1 MSFYIAHLLLLY
13 KQGIVKFLCFHPS
26 FYIALLALVSLN
38 VYGIVAIGLLSC
50 KVLDIALKLILLQK
64 IEERKPLG
72 IFGEMIERD
81 MSISFFM
88 KGSVCAF
95 YILFFY
101 IAFNP
106 HT

>member
-1 MSFYIAHLLLLY
+1 
-13 KQGIVKFLCFHPS
+13 
-26 FYIALLALVSLN
+26 
-38 VYGIVAIGLLSC
+38 
-50 KVLDIALKLILLQK
+50 
-64 IEERKPLG
+64 
-72 IFGEMIERD
+72 